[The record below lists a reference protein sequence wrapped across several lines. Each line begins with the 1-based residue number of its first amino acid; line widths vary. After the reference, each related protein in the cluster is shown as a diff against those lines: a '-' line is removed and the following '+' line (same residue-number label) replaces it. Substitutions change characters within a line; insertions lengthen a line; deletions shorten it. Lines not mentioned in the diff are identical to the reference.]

1 MSGRLPEYY
10 IPYMVDVALSL
21 GSNSGDRRFYMRRM
35 EEMGGQI
42 FQGAI
47 FVSALMET
55 EPLEVSGDQ
64 PWYLNRIV
72 RGGFGGSARELL
84 EECKAIERSL
94 GRTNKGMR
102 MERTADVDIL
112 LFGQCE
118 IADSDLTIPHPAIY
132 SRRFCLEGL
141 NQVMPDAPIGASNMT
156 VGMLFADMPPEMG
169 VQRILCLE
177 EQEVQL

>member
-1 MSGRLPEYY
+1 MSRKRAGQTVTALSAPAAFVETPHSAHLQYHKSVPAHMSGRLPEYY

-35 EEMGGQI
+35 EEDGRTDFSGRY
-42 FQGAI
+42 FRVGAHGDR
-47 FVSALMET
+47 AARGH
-55 EPLEVSGDQ
+55 GDQ

-118 IADSDLTIPHPAIY
+118 IADLTHY
-132 SRRFCLEGL
+132 SPSGYIF
-141 NQVMPDAPIGASNMT
+141 P
-156 VGMLFADMPPEMG
+156 
-169 VQRILCLE
+169 
-177 EQEVQL
+177 